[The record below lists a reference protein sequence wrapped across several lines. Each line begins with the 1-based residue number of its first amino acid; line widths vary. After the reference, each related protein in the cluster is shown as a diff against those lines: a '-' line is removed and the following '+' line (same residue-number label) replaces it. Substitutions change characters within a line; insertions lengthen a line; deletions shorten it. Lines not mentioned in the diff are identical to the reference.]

1 MATTVTSSVKG
12 RLDARIPA
20 DVLNALA
27 VTTKDELEWNIIE
40 DGKVMLRKRSK

>member
-1 MATTVTSSVKG
+1 MTTVTSSVKG

-27 VTTKDELEWNIIE
+27 VTTKDELEWSIE